1 MLQEGRGHAEELP
14 PDVGEGGDLPG
25 GGGVEPVVV
34 PGTEID
40 HDLVQSPAS
49 PQQPLAGG

>member
-40 HDLVQSPAS
+40 HDLVQSPTS